1 MRSRRR
7 AGIVRIVIVLTVA
20 TAWPAVRA
28 SADPVPVGV
37 FLEAQPLFAHV
48 HQDLTLSFP
57 DFNVELSDITR
68 FSPGFCL
75 ECGDGAAVSLTQTTG
90 SFSGHSIAN
99 AALGTIDA
107 DVSGSLS
114 FTGPSKMLVIPDSS
128 FQGAILSGPVQWSG
142 MLAIMLPNHVFFNGA
157 VSGSG
162 TASVFYERTPITGFA
177 RLGGYEYRGSGLAV
191 TPEPASLLLIGTGL
205 VWLAARRQ
213 RAALPR
219 RGKTLPRT

>member
-7 AGIVRIVIVLTVA
+7 AVIVRIVIVLTVA

-28 SADPVPVGV
+28 SAGPVPVGV
-37 FLEAQPLFAHV
+37 FLEGQPLFAHV
-48 HQDLTLSFP
+48 RQELTLSFP
-57 DFNVELSDITR
+57 DFNVELSDMTR

-75 ECGDGAAVSLTQTTG
+75 ECGDGASVSLTQTTG

-114 FTGPSKMLVIPDSS
+114 FTGPSKMLVVPDNA
-128 FQGAILSGPVQWSG
+128 FQGAILSAPVQWSG
-142 MLAIMLPNHVFFNGA
+142 TLAIMQPNHVFFNGT

-162 TASVFYERTPITGFA
+162 TASVFYERGPIRNAA
-177 RLGGYEYRGSGLAV
+177 RLAGYQYQSGGLAV
-191 TPEPASLLLIGTGL
+191 TPEPSSLLLIGTGL

-219 RGKTLPRT
+219 KGKTFPST

>member
-20 TAWPAVRA
+20 TVWPAVRA

-57 DFNVELSDITR
+57 DFNVELSDMTR

-75 ECGDGAAVSLTQTTG
+75 ECGGSVGVSLTQTTG
-90 SFSGHSIAN
+90 SFTAHSIAN

-107 DVSGSLS
+107 DVSGFLS
-114 FTGPSKMLVIPDSS
+114 FTGPPQTLVVPDNS
-128 FQGAILSGPVQWSG
+128 FLGAILSGPVQWSG
-142 MLAIMLPNHVFFNGA
+142 TLAIMQPNHVFFNGT
-157 VSGSG
+157 VNGSG
-162 TASVFYERTPITGFA
+162 TASVFYERTPIAGFA
-177 RLGGYEYRGSGLAV
+177 RLGGYQYRGSGLAV
-191 TPEPASLLLIGTGL
+191 TPEPSSLLLIGTGL
-205 VWLAARRQ
+205 AWLAARRQ